1 MSSIYDNFDGND
13 NKKKR
18 RLITLGKC
26 SKFNL
31 YILGSAIFKLLYL
44 FILGDSDKNI
54 GMFGFCPILFSYISM
69 QSLYTYVGYI
79 VIGVIWWMA
88 TKKRKKEIKV
98 SSGSFIYNNPEFR
111 TNTKKTNFYI
121 FLVCFCFIIWIET
134 ENILYS
140 LGFHL
145 LNFWTFETIFS
156 ILLMKKYFVFNFYR
170 HHKCSLIFIIS
181 ACSAC
186 LLIAS
191 FLPNSSTGGLNCYQ
205 VIKQKYGN
213 YLYSLLFIIFFIFLS
228 FSYSFSRTVLK
239 VIMQARFI
247 SASIFIIFIGIT
259 GVVLSLVY
267 SFVLYYLNFE
277 NNIIDYFK
285 VFKDAKRD
293 YKFYLEIF
301 LVNPLFII
309 AKYFQLYFEIQS
321 IFYLNPVYGLLI
333 NNICFGTQKFI
344 MFILYKFSGVL
355 NFIFS
360 EFSEIF
366 GIFGYIFYLEILE
379 LNFCGLSDDLKK
391 RITLKGEDEFMKT
404 SKTLDIIN
412 HIENEGDE
420 KYFEMT
426 SKIEEEEE
434 EDEDGDDNKI

>member
-1 MSSIYDNFDGND
+1 MSSINDNFDGND

-18 RLITLGKC
+18 RLITLGNC
-26 SKFNL
+26 SRFNL
-31 YILGSAIFKLLYL
+31 FILGSAIFKLLSL
-44 FILGDSDKNI
+44 FILGDDGKKI
-54 GMFGFCPILFSYISM
+54 GMFGFCPLLCKYISM

-79 VIGVIWWMA
+79 IIGIIWYA
-88 TKKRKKEIKV
+88 AKKRKKMIKIT
-98 SSGSFIYNNPEFR
+98 SGSFIYNNPEFS
-111 TNTKKTNFYI
+111 TNTKKTNFYF
-121 FLVCFCFIIWIET
+121 FLVCFFFIIYTET

-145 LNFWTFETIFS
+145 LNYWTFETIFS
-156 ILLMKKYFVFNFYR
+156 FLLMKKYFVFNIYR

-181 ACSAC
+181 SCSAC

-205 VIKQKYGN
+205 VIKQRYGN
-213 YLYSLLFIIFFIFLS
+213 YFYSLLLIIFFIFLS
-228 FSYSFSRTVLK
+228 FTYSFSRTVLK

-247 SASIFIIFIGIT
+247 SANIFIIFIGIT
-259 GVVLSLVY
+259 GVLLSLVY
-267 SFVLYYLNFE
+267 SFVLYYLKFE
-277 NNIIDYFK
+277 NNIIDYFIRFNK
-285 VFKDAKRD
+285 LERD

-301 LVNPLFII
+301 LVNPSFII
-309 AKYFQLYFEIQS
+309 TKYMQLYFEIQT

-379 LNFCGLSDDLKK
+379 LNFCGLSDNLKK
-391 RITLKGEDEFMKT
+391 RITLKGEDEFERT
-404 SKTLDIIN
+404 SITLDKIKQ
-412 HIENEGDE
+412 IEKEGGE
-420 KYFEMT
+420 KYFEMS
-426 SKIEEEEE
+426 SKIEEE
-434 EDEDGDDNKI
+434 DEDDEDCNDD